1 MKKSKKNIKKSI
13 FFSHI
18 SVIIVF
24 SILTAIV
31 FNICLKLYIKKETKA
46 QLITATNLIHKSTSN
61 DLLNLNIRQ
70 SFKSDEKNTARTLLK
85 ISKTLKQTGFLLDI
99 NYAVIGKNLNVIFP
113 LVESNE
119 ESQILKNEI
128 LPALDKAK
136 TREEEIKRL
145 SVFYFSAL
153 EKEYV
158 STLYPLKLENGDSF
172 GYLFLYSTL
181 DKSNDLVLIVN
192 LILLSILCVTSII
205 AFIISRELSKRIS
218 NPILNLSNYA
228 KQIGERQYSV
238 PNIKFDA
245 DEIGELGDTM
255 KTMAEKLYAYDNTIK
270 TFLQNASHEL
280 RTPLMSIQGYAE
292 GIKYGV
298 IENSSK
304 AVEVII
310 EESKRITG
318 IVEDL
323 LYLSKID
330 SFQEILNLDVINGE
344 DLLKSCIERVKG
356 IAIEKQI
363 EIQLMLGCEEVYF
376 SGDEDKLSRA
386 IINILGNS
394 LRYAKT
400 NVKIILDKSLEQVQI
415 KIKDDGIGFEEK
427 DLESIFERFYKGKG
441 GNYGLGLSITKT
453 IVEKHG
459 GTIIAENH
467 VEGGALF
474 KIILPIKK
482 Q

>member
-1 MKKSKKNIKKSI
+1 MKKSKKNFKKSI

-18 SVIIVF
+18 SIIIVF

-61 DLLNLNIRQ
+61 DLLNLNIKPG
-70 SFKSDEKNTARTLLK
+70 FKSDEKNTARTLLK

-113 LVESNE
+113 LIESNE
-119 ESQILKNEI
+119 ESQILKNEV
-128 LPALDKAK
+128 LPALEKAK
-136 TREEEIKRL
+136 TKEEIKNL
-145 SVFYFSAL
+145 SVFYFNTL
-153 EKEYV
+153 DKEYV
-158 STLYPLKLENGDSF
+158 STLYPLKLENGDAF
-172 GYLFLYSTL
+172 GYLFLYSNL
-181 DKSNDLVLIVN
+181 DKSNDLIVIVN
-192 LILLSILCVTSII
+192 LILLSILLITSII
-205 AFIISRELSKRIS
+205 AFIISKELSKRIS
-218 NPILNLSNYA
+218 NPISNLSNYA

-238 PNIKFDA
+238 PNIKFDD
-245 DEIGELGDTM
+245 DEIGELGETM

-298 IENSSK
+298 MENSFK
-304 AVEVII
+304 AVEIII

-330 SFQEILNLDVINGE
+330 SFQEILNLDVINCE
-344 DLLKSCIERVKG
+344 DLLRSCIERVKG

-363 EIQLMLGCEEVYF
+363 EIQLVLYCEEIYF

-386 IINILGNS
+386 IMNILGNS
-394 LRYAKT
+394 LRYAKQ
-400 NVKIILDKSLEQVQI
+400 NIKITLYKSTEQVQI

-427 DLESIFERFYKGKG
+427 DLQNIFERFYKGKG
-441 GNYGLGLSITKT
+441 GNYGLGLSIAKT
-453 IVEKHG
+453 IVEKHS

-467 VEGGALF
+467 AEGGALF